1 MDENTFLLGVAFGL
15 GIISIPS
22 PKDIFFIKMCVLRRS
37 LFRMAFFAVAS
48 DAVLIAVG
56 TLLFGMTSGI
66 SAVGISIR
74 VLAVFYIVYLFFSI
88 DGKGFSEDAV
98 ERDRRSGD
106 FLRMGEL
113 SLANPYSWID
123 TVIFLG
129 GMAAVSTYPVSF
141 ISGAIAASAIWFLA
155 LMLVFGWILSEQM
168 RARVYNYLPLFAKII
183 LPIILCV
190 LVIEIYSI
198 LKES

>member
-1 MDENTFLLGVAFGL
+1 
-15 GIISIPS
+15 
-22 PKDIFFIKMCVLRRS
+22 
-37 LFRMAFFAVAS
+37 
-48 DAVLIAVG
+48 
-56 TLLFGMTSGI
+56 
-66 SAVGISIR
+66 
-74 VLAVFYIVYLFFSI
+74 
-88 DGKGFSEDAV
+88 EDAV